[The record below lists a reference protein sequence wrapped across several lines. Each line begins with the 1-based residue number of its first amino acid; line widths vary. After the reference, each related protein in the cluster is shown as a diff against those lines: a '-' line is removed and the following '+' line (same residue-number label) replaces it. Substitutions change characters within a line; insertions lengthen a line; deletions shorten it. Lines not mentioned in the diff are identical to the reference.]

1 MFMKEP
7 ITQKILSFLHTIGI
21 DTIEKELPDDTF
33 LPGLSLS
40 NKGIEIDFNK
50 LLYPGDILHE
60 AGHLAVTTAEDR
72 NKIGTLEMATDW
84 PSQGEEIGAML
95 WSFAASQYLEIPL
108 EIVFHDNGYKGS
120 SHWLMES
127 YENETYIGLPYLEWC
142 GLTVSNEKAKAQNVK
157 AFPHMIKWLRD

>member
-7 ITQKILSFLHTIGI
+7 ITQKILSFLDTIGI
-21 DTIEKELPDDTF
+21 TIIEKELPDDTF

-60 AGHLAVTTAEDR
+60 AGHLAVTSSEDR
-72 NKIGTLEMATDW
+72 NKIGTPEMSNDW

-95 WSFAASQYLEIPL
+95 WSFAASKHLEIPL
-108 EIVFHDNGYKGS
+108 DIVFHDKGYKGS
-120 SHWLMES
+120 ATWLIES

-142 GLTVSNEKAKAQNVK
+142 GLTLSDEKAIVQNVK
-157 AFPHMIKWLRD
+157 AFPHMIKWLRE